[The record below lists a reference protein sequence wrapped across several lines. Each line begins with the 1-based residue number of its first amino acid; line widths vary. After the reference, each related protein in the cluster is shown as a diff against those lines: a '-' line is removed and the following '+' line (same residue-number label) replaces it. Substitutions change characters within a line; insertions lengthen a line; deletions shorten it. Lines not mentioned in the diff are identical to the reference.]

1 MANRDVIPTF
11 MACLKVLLLL
21 RIRLQLLLE
30 EVNFVKNDHIL

>member
-11 MACLKVLLLL
+11 MAYLKVLVLL

-30 EVNFVKNDHIL
+30 EVNLVKNDHIL